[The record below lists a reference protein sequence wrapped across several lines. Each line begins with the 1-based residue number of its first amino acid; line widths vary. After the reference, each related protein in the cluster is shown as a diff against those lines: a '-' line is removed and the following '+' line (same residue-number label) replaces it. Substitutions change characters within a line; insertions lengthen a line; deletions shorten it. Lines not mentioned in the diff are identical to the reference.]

1 MIAVLIAIVSTRGIL
16 ISATLAAGEKSCR
29 RAVCFSVVSARASR
43 LRSQLPVPLGE
54 GFSGCVLECVST
66 TNATQGLTKAKRKVL
81 LRCYQRGDPV
91 CLCGVPCS
99 PIRAHGSLPAKMRQG
114 RPTFKKISTYN

>member
-54 GFSGCVLECVST
+54 GFSGWCFGMCVDNER
-66 TNATQGLTKAKRKVL
+66 NA
-81 LRCYQRGDPV
+81 
-91 CLCGVPCS
+91 
-99 PIRAHGSLPAKMRQG
+99 
-114 RPTFKKISTYN
+114 RPN